1 MSSNDT
7 SRVWDGVYS
16 TFSEAA
22 AEGAVFE
29 QTIWLEKIVER
40 ARQSVMQS
48 GGAAAVASIAVTS
61 DYALPFVAASIA
73 CCGRPLRILDF
84 GGGMGASFLSLV
96 KMLSADQSIDFVIV
110 ENSAVCKAGQK
121 FFKEDSRISFRED
134 VPSPDDSYD
143 IIHCGS
149 SLHYVDDWKGLLDRF
164 ALLQPAYI
172 LFADLPAADNQSFV
186 TTQMY
191 YGQRIPVH
199 FWNLDEFASCVLAQ
213 GYELILKSRYR
224 GYYLDRDA
232 DLPTAHFD
240 PDHRLTYLSQL
251 IFHRSANP

>member
-1 MSSNDT
+1 MTINQNSK
-7 SRVWDGVYS
+7 VWDGVYAS
-16 TFSEAA
+16 FAEAA
-22 AEGAVFE
+22 ADDSVHEGS
-29 QTIWLEKIVER
+29 IWLDKVLER
-40 ARQSVMQS
+40 ARQSVARSS
-48 GGAAAVASIAVTS
+48 GDAAVAPIAMTS
-61 DYALPFVAASIA
+61 DYALPFVAALIA
-73 CCGRPLRILDF
+73 RRCRPLRILDF
-84 GGGMGASFLSLV
+84 GGGMGASFLPLV